1 MLGAG
6 GTNWGFGGDGD
17 GVVEGTK
24 QRKGYT
30 EKEPGWLK
38 TLHTEEL
45 KLFPSSSGQ
54 PSIVTVRFSF
64 WKIQWLGSELRHQ
77 FH

>member
-1 MLGAG
+1 MGL
-6 GTNWGFGGDGD
+6 TLLDN
-17 GVVEGTK
+17 TLLLQK
-24 QRKGYT
+24 QKEDLVLHGT

-38 TLHTEEL
+38 NLHAEEL

-54 PSIVTVRFSF
+54 PSVVMVRFSF

>member
-1 MLGAG
+1 MLLDN
-6 GTNWGFGGDGD
+6 TLLLQ
-17 GVVEGTK
+17 K
-24 QRKGYT
+24 QKEDLVLHGT